1 MTKLTL
7 VSTALIVFAVLT
19 TQASLA
25 RSDAHHAMAS
35 AKAGNVADCTRAPN
49 VGAFASAP
57 YATPPCLP
65 NSGN

>member
-7 VSTALIVFAVLT
+7 VSAAMIAMAAVTAEAAV
-19 TQASLA
+19 A

-35 AKAGNVADCTRAPN
+35 AKGGGATDCVRAPN

-57 YATPPCLP
+57 YAAPPCLP
-65 NSGN
+65 GAN

>member
-7 VSTALIVFAVLT
+7 VSAALIALSAFTAQAAV
-19 TQASLA
+19 A

-35 AKAGNVADCTRAPN
+35 KAGAADCVRAPN

-57 YATPPCLP
+57 YAAPPCLP
-65 NSGN
+65 NNGN